1 MTNKLRLIFILLLFF
16 SNIKQTLERSIKLRL
31 YRTDI
36 TYFFNNKILKNYE
49 NNIIESKFNYIK
61 YKDIITI
68 CKNHI

>member
-1 MTNKLRLIFILLLFF
+1 MTSKLRLIFILLLL
-16 SNIKQTLERSIKLRL
+16 SNIKQTLEKTIKLLL

-61 YKDIITI
+61 YKDIIII
-68 CKNHI
+68 CKTNK

>member
-1 MTNKLRLIFILLLFF
+1 MTSKLRLIFILLLFL
-16 SNIKQTLERSIKLRL
+16 SNIKQTLEKTIKLRL

-61 YKDIITI
+61 YKDIIII
-68 CKNHI
+68 CKTSK

>member
-1 MTNKLRLIFILLLFF
+1 MTTQLKLIFILLLFF
-16 SNIKQTLERSIKLRL
+16 SNIKPISGKSIKLYL

-61 YKDIITI
+61 YRDIIKI
-68 CKNHI
+68 CKL

>member
-1 MTNKLRLIFILLLFF
+1 MTSKLRLIFILLLFL
-16 SNIKQTLERSIKLRL
+16 SNIKQSLGLLSIKLRL

-36 TYFFNNKILKNYE
+36 TYFFNNKIIKNYE

-68 CKNHI
+68 CKTN

>member
-1 MTNKLRLIFILLLFF
+1 MTSKLRLIFILLLFF
-16 SNIKQTLERSIKLRL
+16 SNIKQTLVKSIKLRL

-36 TYFFNNKILKNYE
+36 TYFFNNKIIKNYE

-68 CKNHI
+68 CKINK

>member
-1 MTNKLRLIFILLLFF
+1 MTSKLRLIFILLLFF
-16 SNIKQTLERSIKLRL
+16 SNIKQSLEKTIKLRL

-61 YKDIITI
+61 YKDIIII
-68 CKNHI
+68 CKINK